1 MKISTDLTKLSFIA
15 LSVLYSATS
24 IAALAEKQG
33 FTGEIAII
41 TGYADQTSNL
51 NTEGEKIK
59 TGNLNTKGISEGGGL
74 VAPLASLQYT
84 FGSELDKQVFIG
96 TSQDD
101 VAVGDLAFELGYSQ
115 GFNSGMVISASFLP
129 GVMEGDTWQDPYL
142 LDVEKQVTDES
153 GNAVRFKVDAIAG
166 SNFSLDLAYGTTEID
181 SEQSGSDYSLFDQE
195 LLDRNGSSVYL
206 KSAYQYAFNETT
218 ILIPSITYISHF
230 ADGDA
235 MSFDSLGGDLTY
247 FKMLGRH
254 TFVVTAAYSHSSFGE
269 INPVFNETREDNAVS
284 IFTAYQQVLGFGL
297 DNWSFVSLVGYN
309 KSVSNI
315 EFYDEE
321 GLFVSIG
328 GKYNF

>member
-1 MKISTDLTKLSFIA
+1 MKLATGLTKSFIA

-24 IAALAEKQG
+24 FAALAEKQG

-41 TGYADQTSNL
+41 TGYAEQTSNF
-51 NTEGEKIK
+51 NTEGEKTK
-59 TGNLNTKGISEGGGL
+59 TGNLNTKGSSEGSSL
-74 VAPLASLQYT
+74 IAPLANLQYT
-84 FGSELDKQVFIG
+84 FGSDLDKQVFIG

-101 VAVGDLAFELGYSQ
+101 VAVGNLAFELGYSQ
-115 GFNSGMVISASFLP
+115 GFNSGMVMSVSFLP
-129 GVMEGDTWQDPYL
+129 SVMSGETWQDPYL
-142 LDVEKQVTDES
+142 LDVEKKVTDES

-181 SEQSGSDYSLFDQE
+181 GEQSGSAYSLSDQE
-195 LLDRNGSSVYL
+195 LLDRNGDSVYL
-206 KSAYQYAFNETT
+206 KSAYQYALNETT
-218 ILIPSITYISHF
+218 ILIPSVTYISHF

-247 FKMLGRH
+247 FKILGRH
-254 TFVVTAAYSHSSFGE
+254 TVAVTASYSHSSFGE
-269 INPVFNETREDNAVS
+269 VNPIFNKTREDDAVS
-284 IFTAYQQVLGFGL
+284 IFMAYQQVLGFGL

-309 KSVSNI
+309 QSVSNI

-321 GLFVSIG
+321 GMFVSIG